1 MSPRCVGRY
10 LIDMPDRALSAG
22 RAHICGIEFVAEP
35 MTRDEYSQSLD
46 ERAAALRSIVNQFI
60 YADDEAGSKDTRYF
74 MSRGNPHDRR
84 DPTRVI
90 DAYKWHKGYRI
101 MLKVQGRDDMKG
113 MADDAFDND
122 IGEKTQRVFSLLSRV
137 CGRPDDEIVTTPGV
151 CFPGGFL
158 ACEASGP
165 ERIETRFTLEDR
177 PDVTFSLT
185 TDSGIG
191 KTNSFLTRGSVIESR
206 LRNTSGGRT
215 LRRGSID
222 LSDGLKAEEWLTTG
236 LMPLKV
242 QGHIFELECNPIPT
256 GAGMPF
262 VTLDMHN
269 GDIPANVDW
278 NHPPDRASLA
288 EDEALALWD
297 AVSRTLRPRPDG
309 F

>member
-10 LIDMPDRALSAG
+10 LIDMPDRALSTG
-22 RAHICGIEFVAEP
+22 RAHIRGIEFVAEP

-60 YADDEAGSKDTRYF
+60 YADGEAGSKDTRYF

-137 CGRPDDEIVTTPGV
+137 CGRPDDEIATTPGV

-158 ACEASGP
+158 AGEASGP

-177 PDVTFSLT
+177 PDVSFSLT

-206 LRNTSGGRT
+206 LRNTSGG
-215 LRRGSID
+215 
-222 LSDGLKAEEWLTTG
+222 
-236 LMPLKV
+236 
-242 QGHIFELECNPIPT
+242 
-256 GAGMPF
+256 
-262 VTLDMHN
+262 
-269 GDIPANVDW
+269 
-278 NHPPDRASLA
+278 
-288 EDEALALWD
+288 
-297 AVSRTLRPRPDG
+297 
-309 F
+309 